1 MKPYGLLKDLE
12 WLLLIITELERGKLP
27 HHHVKTVG

>member
-12 WLLLIITELERGKLP
+12 WLLLIITELERGKP